1 MRSNILDDPFRTA
14 MTYIQTSKHS
24 MPTNK
29 SMPLLITNGADEA
42 MTYMS
47 SENYI
52 IRAESSGKI
61 LELVPDDHMIIK
73 YDTGEGKYISLKDE
87 VRKNSDGGFYIT
99 IKFTTD
105 MKEGKSFKEGDILAW
120 DNKSFSNKNGET
132 DNLAYDLG
140 VLAYVA
146 IMATDEGFED
156 STSISRWLSEA
167 LGSEVVAQS
176 SVELG
181 STTNVYD
188 MVKVGQEIQEGD
200 PLIIFQNNFDE
211 EDANILLK
219 NITDE
224 EFVSDLGRIRI
235 KAKYTGVVEDIKIY
249 RTCEIEEL
257 SPSLKKIVNAYEK
270 KIKDRKAMYKKYN
283 IPNANTIDP
292 DYAMPPT
299 GKLKNTD
306 GVRIEFY
313 IKYFDNMGVG
323 DKLVLQSANKGVAKS
338 VFPVG
343 DEPFSTFDPSKTI
356 HCIASSRS
364 FNARMV
370 TSPIISGGINKG
382 LVNLD
387 EQVKKIMGVKPL
399 RLEDIQ
405 D

>member
-1 MRSNILDDPFRTA
+1 

-29 SMPLLITNGADEA
+29 SMPLLVTNGADEA
-42 MTYMS
+42 MTYMA

-52 IRAESSGKI
+52 IRAEMDGTVE
-61 LELVPDDHMIIK
+61 ELVPEDHMVIK
-73 YDTGEGKYISLKDE
+73 YSNGQGKYISLKDE

-99 IKFTTD
+99 IKFITD
-105 MKEGKSFKEGDILAW
+105 KKEGAKFKKDDIIAW

-132 DNLAYDLG
+132 NNLAYDVG
-140 VLAYVA
+140 VLAYTA

-156 STSISRWLSEA
+156 STSISQWLSEA

-176 SVELG
+176 DVELG
-181 STTNVYD
+181 PKTNVYNT
-188 MVKVGQEIQEGD
+188 VKKGQAVQEGD

-219 NITDE
+219 NITDTDY
-224 EFVSDLGRIRI
+224 VSDLGRIRI
-235 KAKYTGVVEDIKIY
+235 KAKYTGIVEDIKIY

-257 SPSLKKIVNAYEK
+257 STSLKNLVNGYEK
-270 KIKDRKAMYKKYN
+270 GIKSKKAMYKKYN
-283 IPNANTIDP
+283 IPNANTIDS
-292 DYAMPPT
+292 DYAMPPV
-299 GKLKNTD
+299 GKLKNTN

-313 IKYFDNMGVG
+313 IKYFDNMGIG

-338 VFPVG
+338 IFPVG
-343 DEPFSTFDPSKTI
+343 DEPYSLFDPTKTI
-356 HCIASSRS
+356 HCVASSRS

-370 TSPIISGGINKG
+370 TSPIVSGAINKG
-382 LVNLD
+382 LINLD
-387 EQVKKIMGVKPL
+387 EQVKKIMGIKPL

>member
-1 MRSNILDDPFRTA
+1 

-52 IRAESSGKI
+52 IRAESAGKVEEI
-61 LELVPDDHMIIK
+61 VPNDHMIVK

-105 MKEGKSFKEGDILAW
+105 MKEGKSFKKGDILAW
-120 DNKSFSNKNGET
+120 DNKSFSNRNGET

-176 SVELG
+176 AVELG
-181 STTNVYD
+181 ATTNVYD

-257 SPSLKKIVNAYEK
+257 SPSLKKVVNAYEK
-270 KIKDRKAMYKKYN
+270 KIKERKAMYKKYN
-283 IPNANTIDP
+283 IPNANIIDP
-292 DYAMPPT
+292 DYSMPPT

-323 DKLVLQSANKGVAKS
+323 EAV
-338 VFPVG
+338 
-343 DEPFSTFDPSKTI
+343 
-356 HCIASSRS
+356 
-364 FNARMV
+364 
-370 TSPIISGGINKG
+370 
-382 LVNLD
+382 
-387 EQVKKIMGVKPL
+387 
-399 RLEDIQ
+399 
-405 D
+405 